1 MQSNFVLE
9 KLQRGEKTF
18 GSFLGMGSPTVAE
31 LLTHAGCEW
40 LLIEM
45 EHNGLDMA
53 QVEHILMAVKG
64 TDTVPMVRIPSAD
77 PVFIQR
83 ALDIGGMGIAVPMV
97 RTVAEAEAI
106 VRASRYPPVGRRS
119 FGPLRAS
126 HYTVE
131 YETYFEKA
139 NENILIMLI
148 IETPEA
154 VENLEEI
161 ASVPG
166 IDVLF
171 IGAFD
176 LCLSMGLNPF
186 KLPLP
191 EIDAVMEKALEV
203 GRSCGVGV
211 GAGAGSPEELRTLAA
226 QGFTFLSYGPDYKM
240 LVDAIRPGVEAFRQA
255 ASA

>member
-1 MQSNFVLE
+1 MRSNFVLD
-9 KLQRGEKTF
+9 KVRSGEKTF
-18 GSFLGMGSPTVAE
+18 GSFLGMGSATVAE
-31 LLTHAGCEW
+31 LLGHAGCEW

-53 QVEHILMAVKG
+53 EVEHILMAIGG
-64 TDTVPMVRIPSAD
+64 TDAVPLVRIPSAD

-83 ALDIGGMGIAVPMV
+83 SLDIGGMGIAVPMV

-106 VRASRYPPVGRRS
+106 VSASRYPPHGKRS

-126 HYTVE
+126 RYTIE
-131 YETYFEKA
+131 YEEYFERA
-139 NENILIMLI
+139 NENVLIMLI
-148 IETPEA
+148 IETTEA

-176 LCLSMGLNPF
+176 LCLSLGLNPF
-186 KLPLP
+186 DMPLP
-191 EIDAVMEKALEV
+191 EIEAVMDRALEV
-203 GRSCGVGV
+203 GRSSGVAV
-211 GAGAGSPEELRTLAA
+211 GAGAGSPEELKALAA
-226 QGFTFLSYGPDYKM
+226 RGFTFLSYGPDYQLLAKS
-240 LVDAIRPGVEAFRQA
+240 IQPGVETFRNLENA
-255 ASA
+255 